1 MIDRD
6 IAFGGALLSAVI
18 AIVYFNAGW
27 IGLGLL
33 LAALLVC
40 VGLRDDHLTDIG
52 NARGQ
57 IDGLRE
63 WQNVRALPHQG

>member
-40 VGLRDDHLTDIG
+40 VGLAG
-52 NARGQ
+52 
-57 IDGLRE
+57 
-63 WQNVRALPHQG
+63 